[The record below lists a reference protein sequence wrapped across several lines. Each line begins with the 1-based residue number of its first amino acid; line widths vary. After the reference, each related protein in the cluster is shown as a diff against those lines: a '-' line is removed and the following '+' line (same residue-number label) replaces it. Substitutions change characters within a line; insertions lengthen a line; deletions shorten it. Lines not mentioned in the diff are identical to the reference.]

1 MEVRYH
7 PLFEKWLAELAEADE
22 EIFGEVMALLN
33 ALEKHGRELDDESR
47 EESHPVVTS
56 RFDMHALRRTP
67 PSEAAPYADPPV
79 LRILYAMCTTNT
91 GSEAAVVLLGGDKTT
106 LGTNWVPGEPRRGR
120 DTLGSVLPTTT
131 RRHRDH
137 QARQP
142 MSPRTIPTDTATAT
156 DATITDAEWEQADN
170 AHERFKAL
178 LETKPRAKARHDAVL
193 AEINSRQATLRRLR
207 EARALTQSTVAEL
220 LDMDQSEVSRLE
232 RRSDMLLS
240 TLKRFVQ
247 ATGGEMH
254 IVVSYPDGG
263 PVELLVS
270 ED

>member
-1 MEVRYH
+1 
-7 PLFEKWLAELAEADE
+7 
-22 EIFGEVMALLN
+22 
-33 ALEKHGRELDDESR
+33 
-47 EESHPVVTS
+47 
-56 RFDMHALRRTP
+56 
-67 PSEAAPYADPPV
+67 
-79 LRILYAMCTTNT
+79 
-91 GSEAAVVLLGGDKTT
+91 
-106 LGTNWVPGEPRRGR
+106 
-120 DTLGSVLPTTT
+120 
-131 RRHRDH
+131 
-137 QARQP
+137 
-142 MSPRTIPTDTATAT
+142 MSPRIPTDTAKAA
-156 DATITDAEWEQADN
+156 DATITNAQWEQAEN
-170 AHERFKAL
+170 AHDRFKAL
-178 LETKPRAKARHDAVL
+178 LETRPRSKARHDAVL

-270 ED
+270 EE